1 MCPMTA
7 DSQFSSV
14 CASLSLRCFSVPD
27 QFAMLSNIDIYG
39 LLFFFFLSYSS
50 FVELEVEEE
59 EVALQTQMNKFRNRD
74 VAPFGGGRNQF
85 AHTELVT
92 AFGGCCCCSDV
103 CKVLLLLLL
112 LLVLTFAFS
121 SSTLVFRG
129 LQSVGKVAK
138 RFAVSFFPF

>member
-1 MCPMTA
+1 MCVRLYPPG
-7 DSQFSSV
+7 V
-14 CASLSLRCFSVPD
+14 SVPD

-92 AFGGCCCCSDV
+92 AFGGCCCSDV